1 MTAFGIDLGTTN
13 SCIAYVDDAG
23 RPVIVRNAIAE
34 NLTPSVVYFE
44 RRDSIV
50 VGSAAKNAAL
60 LAPDLAV
67 QLVKRQMGKKGVEYT
82 FHGTRYTPETISAL
96 ILKELAAAAHRQL
109 GRPVRDVVITV
120 PAYFGVA
127 EREATRQAGQ
137 IADLNVLDVLA
148 EPVAAALSHQER
160 HPAKRVRHLL
170 VYDLGGGTFD
180 TTVIRVDG
188 DEVNVIC
195 TGGDKELGG
204 ADWDARVRDYLSDA
218 FTERHPRLDPSAD
231 ETFMQDLWIK
241 AEQLKQELSSAKTRR
256 RTLRFGGA
264 AVQVEIS
271 RQRFQELTA
280 DLLDRTLKIT
290 EETIHKAAR
299 KGVSQFDEVILV
311 GGMTR
316 MPAVAARLEEL
327 LDAGG
332 WRPAEGPG
340 LWRHEPDLAVARGAA
355 LFALVKQIQQDG
367 SPEQDGPHQQAEQIA
382 DRLGISAAQAEAM
395 RARRVT
401 TVVPRGLGM
410 RVIDHGDPLATTDPS
425 RARTMIIHLLPA
437 DTPLPADSGSVLFHT
452 ALDNQP
458 IIEIEVWE
466 QTEQGSSEELADNT
480 KIGRGRLR
488 GLPPKLPKGTS
499 IQVTFSMNETGLL
512 TVYAVEP
519 GSGREVRFDLQIGG
533 MDRAAIEKA
542 KTAVARH
549 DISS

>member
-34 NLTPSVVYFE
+34 NVTPSVVYFE

-67 QLVKRQMGKKGVEYT
+67 QLVKRQMGRKGVEYT

-137 IADLNVLDVLA
+137 IAGLNVLDVLA

-160 HPAKRVRHLL
+160 HPADGVRHLL

-188 DEVNVIC
+188 DDVNVIC

-204 ADWDARVRDYLSDA
+204 TDWDARVRDFLIDA
-218 FTERHPRLDPSAD
+218 FTEQHPGLDPSAD

-241 AEQLKQELSSAKTRR
+241 AEQLKQELSSAVTRR
-256 RTLRFGGA
+256 RTLRFAGA
-264 AVQVEIS
+264 AVPVELG
-271 RQRFQELTA
+271 RQRFEELTA
-280 DLLDRTLKIT
+280 DLLDRTMKIT
-290 EETIHKAAR
+290 EETIHKASR
-299 KGVSQFDEVILV
+299 QGVAHFDEVILV

-316 MPAVAARLEEL
+316 MPAVATRLEEL

-332 WRPAEGPG
+332 WNPAGG
-340 LWRHEPDLAVARGAA
+340 AGAGIRRHEPDLAVARGAA
-355 LFALVKQIQQDG
+355 LFALVKQVQQGG
-367 SPEQDGPHQQAEQIA
+367 SQQQAEQIA
-382 DRLGISAAQAEAM
+382 DRLGITTAQAETM
-395 RARRVT
+395 RSRRVT
-401 TVVPRGLGM
+401 TVVPRGFGM
-410 RVIDHGDPLATTDPS
+410 RVLDPNDPLATTNPL
-425 RARTMIIHLLPA
+425 RARTFIIHLLPA
-437 DTPLPADSGSVLFHT
+437 DTPLPADSGPVMFHT
-452 ALDNQP
+452 AIDNQP
-458 IIEIEVWE
+458 AIEIEVWE
-466 QTEQGSSEELADNT
+466 QTEQGGSEELADNT
-480 KIGRGRLR
+480 KIGRGMLR
-488 GLPPKLPKGTS
+488 GLPPKLPKGTAVE
-499 IQVTFSMNETGLL
+499 ITFSMNETGLL

-533 MDRAAIEKA
+533 MDRAAVEEA

>member
-44 RRDSIV
+44 RRNSIV

-67 QLVKRQMGKKGVEYT
+67 QLIKRQMGRKDVEYT

-96 ILKELAAAAHRQL
+96 ILKELATAAHRQL

-160 HPAKRVRHLL
+160 HPAKGVRHLL

-188 DEVNVIC
+188 DDVNVIC

-204 ADWDARVRDYLSDA
+204 AEWDARVRDFLLDA
-218 FTERHPRLDPSAD
+218 FTEQHPRLDPSAD
-231 ETFMQDLWIK
+231 ETFMQELWIR
-241 AEQLKQELSSAKTRR
+241 AEQLKQELSSAVTRR
-256 RTLRFGGA
+256 RTLRFAGV
-264 AVQVEIS
+264 AVPVEIS
-271 RQRFQELTA
+271 RRRFEELTA
-280 DLLDRTLKIT
+280 DLLDRTIKIT

-299 KGVSQFDEVILV
+299 QGVSRFDEVILV

-316 MPAVAARLEEL
+316 MPAVATGLEEL
-327 LDAGG
+327 LDGGG
-332 WRPAEGPG
+332 WRPADGAG
-340 LWRHEPDLAVARGAA
+340 FWRHEPDLAVAQGAA
-355 LFALVKQIQQDG
+355 LFALVKQVQHGG
-367 SPEQDGPHQQAEQIA
+367 SQRQTEQIA
-382 DRLGISAAQAEAM
+382 DRLGISAAQAETM
-395 RARRVT
+395 RSRRVT
-401 TVVPRGLGM
+401 TVVPRGFGM
-410 RVIDHGDPLATTDPS
+410 RALDHSDPLVETNPV
-425 RARTMIIHLLPA
+425 RARTFIIHLLPA
-437 DTPLPADSGSVLFHT
+437 DTPLPADSGPVLFQT
-452 ALDNQP
+452 VLDNQP
-458 IIEIEVWE
+458 VIEIEVWE

-480 KIGRGRLR
+480 KIGRGMLR
-488 GLPPKLPKGTS
+488 NLPPKLPKGTT
-499 IQVTFSMNETGLL
+499 IEVTFSMNETGLL

-533 MDRAAIEKA
+533 MDRAALEKA